1 MLETEKIDAEAPAG
15 AAGAEADA
23 KLNSD
28 KAQLDG
34 TALLSIWFTCFI
46 HRPLPSSNSTSDH
59 LSQMP
64 PPLEGEPAPARGGG
78 EKEGPPGP

>member
-34 TALLSIWFTCFI
+34 TALQPQQEAVAKKKARQAREAADEAAAAALKTAAEAEK
-46 HRPLPSSNSTSDH
+46 PA
-59 LSQMP
+59 
-64 PPLEGEPAPARGGG
+64 EAEAGE
-78 EKEGPPGP
+78 